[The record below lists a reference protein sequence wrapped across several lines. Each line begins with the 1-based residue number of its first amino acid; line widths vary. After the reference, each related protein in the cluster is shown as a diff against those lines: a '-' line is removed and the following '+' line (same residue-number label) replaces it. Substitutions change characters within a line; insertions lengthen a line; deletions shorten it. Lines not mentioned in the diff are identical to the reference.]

1 MSSSSDTSLK
11 LVIFDLDGTLID
23 SAADIVDTT
32 NELLRQYGE
41 PELPTATVVAAIGE
55 GLKQLIHGCFP
66 KLASSPEAVRKI
78 DRDFYELYRAN
89 MMRKTEVFP
98 GIREFLSA
106 TPYKTAIVTNKYEDL
121 TLVTLEKL
129 ELHRHPWVKVFGAD
143 SLAHKKP
150 HPLPLQEV
158 MKAAGVSPAETVMV
172 GDGLPDMGAAKAA
185 GVRALA
191 CEYGYCAA
199 EKLVA
204 AGAFATVKSPWDLAQ
219 ALNGLHDKPQV

>member
-1 MSSSSDTSLK
+1 MSAPQNSLK

-32 NELLRQYGE
+32 NELLRLYGE
-41 PELPTATVVAAIGE
+41 PELPAATVVTAIGE
-55 GLKQLIHGCFP
+55 GLKQLIHSCFP
-66 KLASSPEAVRKI
+66 KLAKDAAAVRKI

-98 GIREFLSA
+98 GVREFLST
-106 TPYKTAIVTNKYEDL
+106 TPYRTAIVTNKYEDL
-121 TLVTLEKL
+121 THVTLEKL
-129 ELHRHPWVKVFGAD
+129 ELHRHPWVKIFGAD

-150 HPLPLQEV
+150 HPLPLQEA

-204 AGAFATVKSPWDLAQ
+204 AGASATVKSPWDLAQ
-219 ALNGLHDKPQV
+219 ALDAFHDKPHV